1 MIIVLQ
7 IIKYVNIVLPIIF
20 IFLVNG
26 IDESSNDS
34 LVWVDRSTSP
44 SPTPNENNHL
54 G

>member
-1 MIIVLQ
+1 MKFSLLIIL
-7 IIKYVNIVLPIIF
+7 

-34 LVWVDRSTSP
+34 IAWMDRSTSP
-44 SPTPNENNHL
+44 SPTPHENNHS